1 MGIKERQD
9 RERTAVREAILH
21 AARELFVSDGYR
33 TVSMRK
39 IAERIEY
46 SPAAIYGYF
55 ASKDEIFYALAE
67 EGFRMMKT
75 AAEEAT
81 SAETDPL
88 RALRA
93 GLWAYYR
100 FACDQPKY
108 FELMFVD
115 GSVPQLA
122 DLERFGCLVEMI
134 QRANHSVVRCV
145 EAGVFPADLDV
156 PAAIHILRAAIHG
169 PATLQLLE
177 RREAGEN
184 LDRLAADTLDV
195 AIAGLRSGVKTSFVP
210 TCAPGPASEDQ
221 VALTPGAVNHAT

>member
-9 RERTAVREAILH
+9 RERAAVREAILH
-21 AARELFVSDGYR
+21 AARELFLTEGYR

-55 ASKDEIFYALAE
+55 ASKDEIFFALAE
-67 EGFRMMKT
+67 EGFRMMQC
-75 AAEEAT
+75 AADQAT
-81 SAETDPL
+81 SGQTDPL
-88 RALRA
+88 QALRA

-100 FACDQPKY
+100 FAREQPKY

-122 DLERFGCLVEMI
+122 DLERFGCLAEMI
-134 QRANHSVVRCV
+134 QRANQSIVRCID
-145 EAGVFPADLDV
+145 AGIFPADLDV
-156 PAAIHILRAAIHG
+156 SAAIHILRAAIHG
-169 PATLQLLE
+169 PATLQLTE
-177 RREAGEN
+177 RRGDGAN
-184 LDRLAADTLDV
+184 LDLLAADTLDV

-210 TCAPGPASEDQ
+210 FCAPRPRSEEL
-221 VALTPGAVNHAT
+221 ATRTPGAVNHES